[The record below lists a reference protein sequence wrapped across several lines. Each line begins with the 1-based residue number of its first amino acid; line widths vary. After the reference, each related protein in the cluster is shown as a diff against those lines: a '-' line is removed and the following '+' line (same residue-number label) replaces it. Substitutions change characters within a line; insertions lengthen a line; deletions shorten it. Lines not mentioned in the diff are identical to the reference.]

1 LAVPALGAV
10 LALGSALVL
19 GACEYRSSEARPDLQ
34 REQQRATAPD
44 QVSWDVAFS
53 IYENQSP
60 RAVVEATLMERY
72 EREDS
77 TYTVLRTAAGS
88 TGVGRAR
95 AGPAEAGEA
104 AGRDSSGRRVVA
116 RIYRSGSSED
126 GGEETE
132 QGQGAAR
139 GDPEAASDSV
149 SATIRANRIVYHDAA
164 GRFDARGRVMVRTAT
179 GKRLEGEHLAWHEE
193 EKRIATPGF
202 VEITT
207 PTDRIQGY
215 DLRADENLDSYRLG
229 RVTGRVTVEDA
240 P

>member
-1 LAVPALGAV
+1 MGAALT
-10 LALGSALVL
+10 L

-34 REQQRATAPD
+34 QEQQRATAPD
-44 QVSWDVAFS
+44 QASRDVAFS

-60 RAVVEATLMERY
+60 RAVVEAALMERY

-88 TGVGRAR
+88 TEASRAR

-104 AGRDSSGRRVVA
+104 AGRDSAAGRVVA
-116 RIYRSGSSED
+116 RLYRSGSED
-126 GGEETE
+126 GGQEAE
-132 QGQGAAR
+132 QGRGAAR

-164 GRFDARGRVMVRTAT
+164 GRFDARGHVVVKTAT

-215 DLRADENLDSYRLG
+215 DLRADENLDSYQLG